1 MVPDLFELMYIDK
14 RWEVSEAIW
23 PLKVIFESSVTSRSL
38 AAATGTRS

>member
-14 RWEVSEAIW
+14 RGEVSEAIW
-23 PLKVIFESSVTSRSL
+23 PLKVAFVSSVTPTSL